1 MSRQTLGTAR
11 TSKKDEFYTLYDD
24 VKFELDHY
32 IDQFKDKVI
41 YCPCDTDKSAFVRYF
56 LELEAKGLI
65 KELIYTSLQNG
76 TDFLSDAAID
86 GYKHS
91 DIVITNPPFS
101 LFRQFLSL
109 LDELNCKFIVWG
121 SINAISYRKTSEMLV
136 KDRIRIGYTSNKT
149 CMFEVPDEYF
159 KSLNSKAFGNG
170 DKYYVNVPS
179 CTVFTN
185 LYVNRQPLPLTA
197 KFNDSYIK
205 YSNFDALNVNK
216 VSEIPSDYYDLMGV
230 PITYLSK
237 HDSSKFEIL
246 GIFNNFDSL
255 DFENGRIIGD
265 LVRLDKA
272 PWRTRGPCINGN
284 QAVYARVIIKR
295 KAGS

>member
-1 MSRQTLGTAR
+1 M
-11 TSKKDEFYTLYDD
+11 
-24 VKFELDHY
+24 
-32 IDQFKDKVI
+32 
-41 YCPCDTDKSAFVRYF
+41 
-56 LELEAKGLI
+56 
-65 KELIYTSLQNG
+65 
-76 TDFLSDAAID
+76 
-86 GYKHS
+86 
-91 DIVITNPPFS
+91 
-101 LFRQFLSL
+101 
-109 LDELNCKFIVWG
+109 
-121 SINAISYRKTSEMLV
+121 
-136 KDRIRIGYTSNKT
+136 
-149 CMFEVPDEYF
+149 
-159 KSLNSKAFGNG
+159 
-170 DKYYVNVPS
+170 NVPS

-185 LYVNRQPLPLTA
+185 LNVVRQPLPLTA
-197 KFNDSYIK
+197 KFNDSYVK

>member
-1 MSRQTLGTAR
+1 LDLTVQ
-11 TSKKDEFYTLYDD
+11 YDPNIH
-24 VKFELDHY
+24 K
-32 IDQFKDKVI
+32 
-41 YCPCDTDKSAFVRYF
+41 
-56 LELEAKGLI
+56 
-65 KELIYTSLQNG
+65 
-76 TDFLSDAAID
+76 
-86 GYKHS
+86 
-91 DIVITNPPFS
+91 
-101 LFRQFLSL
+101 
-109 LDELNCKFIVWG
+109 
-121 SINAISYRKTSEMLV
+121 
-136 KDRIRIGYTSNKT
+136 
-149 CMFEVPDEYF
+149 
-159 KSLNSKAFGNG
+159 
-170 DKYYVNVPS
+170 
-179 CTVFTN
+179 
-185 LYVNRQPLPLTA
+185 
-197 KFNDSYIK
+197 K